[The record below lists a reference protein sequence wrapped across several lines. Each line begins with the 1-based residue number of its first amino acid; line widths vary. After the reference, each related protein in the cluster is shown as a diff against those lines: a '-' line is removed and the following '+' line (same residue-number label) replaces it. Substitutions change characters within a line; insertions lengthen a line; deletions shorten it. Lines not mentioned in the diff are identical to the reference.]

1 MHTEGKT
8 QMIIVKAAG
17 FSQIAAR
24 TNMERWMEGQIV
36 VQEVQKQQE
45 CMQP

>member
-1 MHTEGKT
+1 MV
-8 QMIIVKAAG
+8 IVKAAG

-24 TNMERWMEGQIV
+24 TNTERWMEGQIV
-36 VQEVQKQQE
+36 LQKVQKQQG